1 MTFQKM
7 KFFPWDFQNFSLGN
21 GKSKIPFSLGIPM
34 MGIPRAETLLPEGP
48 TSVAGAG
55 NYKFRIF
62 LKFIPCKLFIKLSF
76 WTKTECLA
84 RCVDKLVIEG
94 LI

>member
-34 MGIPRAETLLPEGP
+34 MGIPRAETLHSDFVGG
-48 TSVAGAG
+48 SVGTEFTLDG
-55 NYKFRIF
+55 HVRHLMF
-62 LKFIPCKLFIKLSF
+62 LSF
-76 WTKTECLA
+76 
-84 RCVDKLVIEG
+84 VNVQ
-94 LI
+94 

>member
-34 MGIPRAETLLPEGP
+34 MGIPRAETLIRSRKRDSL
-48 TSVAGAG
+48 
-55 NYKFRIF
+55 F
-62 LKFIPCKLFIKLSF
+62 KLF
-76 WTKTECLA
+76 
-84 RCVDKLVIEG
+84 LVLHNG
-94 LI
+94 

>member
-34 MGIPRAETLLPEGP
+34 MGIPRAETLIRNADI
-48 TSVAGAG
+48 S
-55 NYKFRIF
+55 RQ
-62 LKFIPCKLFIKLSF
+62 
-76 WTKTECLA
+76 
-84 RCVDKLVIEG
+84 IEVNFT
-94 LI
+94 IQS

>member
-34 MGIPRAETLLPEGP
+34 MGIPRAETL
-48 TSVAGAG
+48 
-55 NYKFRIF
+55 NRMF
-62 LKFIPCKLFIKLSF
+62 
-76 WTKTECLA
+76 
-84 RCVDKLVIEG
+84 
-94 LI
+94 

>member
-34 MGIPRAETLLPEGP
+34 MGIPRAETLG
-48 TSVAGAG
+48 TS
-55 NYKFRIF
+55 R
-62 LKFIPCKLFIKLSF
+62 
-76 WTKTECLA
+76 
-84 RCVDKLVIEG
+84 R
-94 LI
+94 